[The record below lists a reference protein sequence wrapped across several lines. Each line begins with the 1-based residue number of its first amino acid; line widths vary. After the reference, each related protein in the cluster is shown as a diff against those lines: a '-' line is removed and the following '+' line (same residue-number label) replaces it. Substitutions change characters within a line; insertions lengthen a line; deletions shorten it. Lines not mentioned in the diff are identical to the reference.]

1 MITLSICPVRIDEA
15 YLLVS
20 PEDSRIDN
28 DDMPTQ
34 PSTEETVTETTQLL
48 QQQRKKTKQA
58 FSRESLI
65 FRKESRRH
73 RYNII

>member
-1 MITLSICPVRIDEA
+1 MISSSICPVRVDEA

-20 PEDSRIDN
+20 PEDSRIDK
-28 DDMPTQ
+28 DDISTQ

-65 FRKESRRH
+65 SRKESRRH